1 MHALSDK
8 LKVAAISIHQSG
20 AASLRTRL
28 AVATLALFAILAL
41 AAQPA
46 GAAARP
52 DSFADLAEKVSP
64 SVVGVVVERQFR
76 GVAHNEGDDQA
87 DPFAP
92 GSPYREFF
100 ERFFGEDFPGFQGP
114 EPDNGPRQ
122 HQQRSLG
129 SGFIISADGFVVTNN
144 HVIEDAGAINVVL
157 DDGSELQA
165 ELIGSDRRTDL
176 ALLKV
181 ETDEPLPP
189 VEFGDSDAIRVGDWI
204 MAVGNPF
211 GFGGTVTVGVISARG
226 RDLSGG
232 TLVDFLQIDA
242 PINRGNSGG
251 PTFNLDGEVIGINTA
266 IFSPNGGSIGIGFAI
281 PSTAAERIIEDLKDD
296 GQVHRGWL
304 GVHIQ
309 PVDEAIA
316 EGFGLDSP
324 KGALVAQVQ
333 PDSPAAA
340 AGLKAGDVVLE
351 WDGRPI
357 EKFKDLSRFVAETP
371 AGTEVEVVLWRE
383 AEETTLAVE
392 TGMLDEERMAARN
405 VGTHKGTARKLDKLG
420 LRLSELDDQRRERLG
435 LGEEMEG
442 VLVTKVEQGSPADQA
457 GLRRGDVIA
466 SVALDDVDSLEEFE
480 EALEEAGEQG
490 KERIPLL
497 INRGGRETFVTLEI
511 NAG

>member
-1 MHALSDK
+1 
-8 LKVAAISIHQSG
+8 
-20 AASLRTRL
+20 
-28 AVATLALFAILAL
+28 
-41 AAQPA
+41 
-46 GAAARP
+46 
-52 DSFADLAEKVSP
+52 
-64 SVVGVVVERQFR
+64 
-76 GVAHNEGDDQA
+76 
-87 DPFAP
+87 
-92 GSPYREFF
+92 
-100 ERFFGEDFPGFQGP
+100 
-114 EPDNGPRQ
+114 
-122 HQQRSLG
+122 
-129 SGFIISADGFVVTNN
+129 
-144 HVIEDAGAINVVL
+144 
-157 DDGSELQA
+157 
-165 ELIGSDRRTDL
+165 
-176 ALLKV
+176 
-181 ETDEPLPP
+181 
-189 VEFGDSDAIRVGDWI
+189 

-296 GQVHRGWL
+296 GQVQRGWL

-340 AGLKAGDVVLE
+340 AGLKAGDVILE

-371 AGTEVEVVLWRE
+371 AGTEVEMVLWRE

-405 VGTHKGTARKLDKLG
+405 VGAHKGTTRKLDKLG

-442 VLVTKVEQGSPADQA
+442 VLVTKVERGSPADQA